1 MAITKRATE
10 TYGDVTGFTNE
21 FIETE
26 IANSRNS
33 ALNAQIFCTVD
44 TTLQGNDGDIISI
57 GRIAA
62 TGAAEDVA
70 EGAGNTGK
78 VSVGVSEIDYEV
90 KTAQAW
96 FQYTDERLRRTPK
109 EVAAGISHLGVA
121 LYNKFN
127 DEFYAELAKTTNT
140 LSVTAFDFDAIVDA
154 QSQIS
159 LDTYSAD
166 GMDEGAASDT
176 QSSVASQT
184 NILVGKDLLKA
195 LRKSAKDELKY
206 VEGFLRTGYVG
217 TIGGT
222 NLYYSKL
229 MDGTA
234 YKSTAFLFTKRAV
247 TDFVKAGVET
257 EISQKGS
264 RSSDDANKRIN
275 NIFARQSYVVALTD
289 STKAVK
295 ITVGA
300 ASGTGK

>member
-1 MAITKRATE
+1 MAVTPRATE

-26 IANSRNS
+26 IANGRNS

-44 TTLQGNDGDIISI
+44 NTLQANAGDIVSI

-70 EGAGNTGK
+70 EGKGNTGK
-78 VSVGVSEIDYEV
+78 ISVGVSEVDYEV
-90 KTAQAW
+90 KTVQAW
-96 FQYTDERLRRTPK
+96 FQYTDERLRRTPT

-140 LSVTAFDFDAIVDA
+140 LSATAFDFDAIVDA

-159 LDTYSAD
+159 LDTYTTD
-166 GMDEGAASDT
+166 GMDEGAVSDV
-176 QSSVASQT
+176 QGAVGAQT
-184 NILVGKDLLKA
+184 NVLIGKDLLKA

-206 VEGFLRTGYVG
+206 VEGFIRAGYVG

-222 NLYYSKL
+222 NLYYTKI

-234 YKSTAFLFTKRAV
+234 YKNTAFMFTKGAV
-247 TDFVKAGVET
+247 TDFVKAAVEI
-257 EISQKGS
+257 EASQKGT

-275 NIFARQSYVVALTD
+275 NIFARQSYIVALTD
-289 STKAVK
+289 TTKAVK
-295 ITVGA
+295 VTVGT
-300 ASGTGK
+300 GTAGN